1 MSKHAH
7 TLVHRESPME
17 ATMSQA
23 QPKLSR
29 RVVFAAAGTAGALAA
44 VAAVLP
50 QAKPAPQKVAGAQV
64 DADKSGYQETPHVL
78 HYYRTARV

>member
-1 MSKHAH
+1 
-7 TLVHRESPME
+7 
-17 ATMSQA
+17 MSQA

-50 QAKPAPQKVAGAQV
+50 QAKPAPQKVAGVQA
-64 DADKSGYQETPHVL
+64 DAGGYQETPHVL